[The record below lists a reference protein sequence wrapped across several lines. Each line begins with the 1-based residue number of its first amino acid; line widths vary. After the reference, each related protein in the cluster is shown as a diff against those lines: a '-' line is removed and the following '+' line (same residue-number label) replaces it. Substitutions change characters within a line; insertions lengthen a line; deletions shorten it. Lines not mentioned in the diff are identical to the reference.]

1 MEQATAGAAAS
12 LLAQLGIAGLGI
24 LIISALAFW
33 WLKAS
38 RDLRDE
44 KEGVIERQSKRL
56 GELTTE
62 RDKYKEAYLAC
73 RYPGSGADPF
83 EGEGDDPQ

>member
-1 MEQATAGAAAS
+1 MEQATAGAATS

-24 LIISALAFW
+24 VVIAAIAFW

-44 KEGVIERQSKRL
+44 KEGVIERQSKL
-56 GELTTE
+56 IGELIDE

-73 RYPGSGADPF
+73 KYPGSGHDPF
-83 EGEGDDPQ
+83 TEGQPE